1 MIDFPYVKCL
11 VVLKIVSHFL
21 LFVMVWTM
29 KRTLDKIAQWFLMF
43 LQQKLLKNEM
53 ETSNTTPLMLSSYED
68 VDVEGIWI
76 FFTSQGA

>member
-1 MIDFPYVKCL
+1 
-11 VVLKIVSHFL
+11 
-21 LFVMVWTM
+21 M

-76 FFTSQGA
+76 FFYKPGSLDILQFASN

>member
-43 LQQKLLKNEM
+43 LQQKLLKNEI
-53 ETSNTTPLMLSSYED
+53 ETSNTTPFMLSSYED

-76 FFTSQGA
+76 FFISQGA

>member
-1 MIDFPYVKCL
+1 
-11 VVLKIVSHFL
+11 
-21 LFVMVWTM
+21 M